1 MDHVRGDDVTTGE
14 KLALL
19 RRQKGMTQEE
29 LSETLNVSRQSVS
42 RWEMDAAFP
51 ETDKLIRLSK
61 LFDCS
66 IDFLLKTDYQVNE
79 KKDTELSAR
88 DCCRFI
94 RECGYFFLATS
105 VDDQP
110 RLRPFGMI
118 HANDQSLFIVTDKR
132 KSVYTDLQKNP
143 RVELAS
149 FSSEIRQWLRIRGKV
164 EAESSLQIREE
175 IMDVYS
181 NLRRAYR
188 NGDEM
193 YLVIFK
199 LLIDAIS
206 IV

>member
-1 MDHVRGDDVTTGE
+1 MDNVRGDDVTTGE

-29 LSETLNVSRQSVS
+29 LSEALNVSRQSVS

-66 IDFLLKTDYQVNE
+66 IDFLLKTDYQMNE
-79 KKDTELSAR
+79 KKDAELSAR

-110 RLRPFGMI
+110 RLRPFGMT
-118 HANDQSLFIVTDKR
+118 HANDQSLFIATDKR

-143 RVELAS
+143 KVELAS
-149 FSSEIRQWLRIRGKV
+149 FSSETRQWLRIRGKV
-164 EAESSLQIREE
+164 EAEGSLQIREE
-175 IMDVYS
+175 MMDVYS

-188 NGDEM
+188 SGDEM

-206 IV
+206 IA